1 LLGVI
6 GWSDLEFS
14 GAVAVNLAEGGG
26 AAGGAPQPR
35 ATDGRWAGS
44 EKVVA
49 SMSAEGKKETGSRRG
64 RRCRGGEEGAGSE
77 EMPRKEAS

>member
-6 GWSDLEFS
+6 GSSDLEFS
-14 GAVAVNLAEGGG
+14 GAAAVNLAEGGG
-26 AAGGAPQPR
+26 AAWGAPQPR
-35 ATDGRWAGS
+35 AADGQWAGS

-64 RRCRGGEEGAGSE
+64 RRCRGGEGAGSE
-77 EMPRKEAS
+77 EMPRKEAP